1 MESFGIGT
9 LGTALGC
16 SAAAV
21 AVGALLL
28 AANKLGI
35 FYQLFHKVG
44 CPNQTR
50 TFIHELSSAP
60 LFKHSAMSV
69 NRHNNEPCSPRG
81 NHLRTG
87 NLGSLHARAVA
98 HAL

>member
-9 LGTALGC
+9 LATALGC

-21 AVGALLL
+21 AVGALLF

-44 CPNQTR
+44 
-50 TFIHELSSAP
+50 
-60 LFKHSAMSV
+60 
-69 NRHNNEPCSPRG
+69 
-81 NHLRTG
+81 
-87 NLGSLHARAVA
+87 
-98 HAL
+98 